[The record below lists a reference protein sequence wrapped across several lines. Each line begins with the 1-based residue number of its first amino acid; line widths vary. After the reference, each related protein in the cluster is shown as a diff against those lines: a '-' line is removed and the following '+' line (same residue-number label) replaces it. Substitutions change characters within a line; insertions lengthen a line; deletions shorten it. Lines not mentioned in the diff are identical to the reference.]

1 MNDLPDNHGHL
12 SDYAFFPNK
21 WFCYVY
27 LKHAEFFMNWMSA
40 FQHLF
45 IMSTNIF
52 YEMKRWEMGT
62 GKLGV

>member
-1 MNDLPDNHGHL
+1 
-12 SDYAFFPNK
+12 
-21 WFCYVY
+21 
-27 LKHAEFFMNWMSA
+27 MNWMSA